1 MIFRMKKLIFIALIF
16 FYFNNYAQTIATDRP
31 SALTENA
38 STLLDNG
45 LQLETGIQINSDY
58 NELTTSSIPNFLMR
72 YGITNKIEIR
82 IMNDLLYDEL
92 AQISLGNWTLGTK
105 IQLIESDQYA
115 ISLLPSIQFVG
126 FSGEFSTILEQPIN
140 TKIVGSW
147 ALSSSLGLGYTI
159 GYTLNDKILGYSILI
174 SKSLNDNF
182 TTFIELYGFNNEIN
196 IDTGLAYLIN
206 DKLQFDTYFGTGLN
220 TKMIF
225 GSVGLSYLFLK

>member
-1 MIFRMKKLIFIALIF
+1 MKKLIYIVLLFICS
-16 FYFNNYAQTIATDRP
+16 NNYAQTIATDRP

-45 LQLETGIQINSDY
+45 LQLETGILINSDFK
-58 NELTTSSIPNFLMR
+58 ELDTSSIPNFLMR

-92 AQISLGNWTLGTK
+92 GQISLGNWTLGTK
-105 IQLIESDQYA
+105 IQLIKTDQYA
-115 ISLLPSIQFVG
+115 ISLLPSIEFDG
-126 FSGEFSTILEQPIN
+126 FSGEFSTIIEQPIN

-147 ALSSSLGLGYTI
+147 ALSSSLGLGYTL
-159 GYTLNDKILGYSILI
+159 GYTLNDNILGYSLLI

-206 DKLQFDTYFGTGLN
+206 EKLQFDTYFGTGLN

>member
-1 MIFRMKKLIFIALIF
+1 MKKLIFIALIF
-16 FYFNNYAQTIATDRP
+16 FHCNDYAQTIATDRP
-31 SALTENA
+31 SVLTENA

-58 NELTTSSIPNFLMR
+58 NKLTTSSIPNFLMR

-105 IQLIESDQYA
+105 IQLIESDQYT
-115 ISLLPSIQFVG
+115 ISLLPSIQFDG
-126 FSGEFSTILEQPIN
+126 FSGEFSTIIEQPIN

-159 GYTLNDKILGYSILI
+159 GYTLNDKILGYSVLI

>member
-1 MIFRMKKLIFIALIF
+1 MKKLIFIALIF
-16 FYFNNYAQTIATDRP
+16 FYCNNYAQTIATDRP
-31 SALTENA
+31 SVLTENA

-58 NELTTSSIPNFLMR
+58 NKLTTSSIPNFLMR
-72 YGITNKIEIR
+72 YGITNKLEIR

-105 IQLIESDQYA
+105 IQLIESDQYT
-115 ISLLPSIQFVG
+115 ISLLPSIQFDG
-126 FSGEFSTILEQPIN
+126 FSGEFSTIIEQPIN

-159 GYTLNDKILGYSILI
+159 GYTLNDKILGYSVLI

>member
-1 MIFRMKKLIFIALIF
+1 MKKLIFIALIF
-16 FYFNNYAQTIATDRP
+16 SYCNNYAQTIATDRP
-31 SALTENA
+31 SELTENA

-72 YGITNKIEIR
+72 YGITNKLEIR

-115 ISLLPSIQFVG
+115 ISFLPSIQFDG
-126 FSGEFSTILEQPIN
+126 FSGEFSTIIEQPIN

-182 TTFIELYGFNNEIN
+182 TTFIELYGFNNELN

>member
-1 MIFRMKKLIFIALIF
+1 MKKLIFIALIF
-16 FYFNNYAQTIATDRP
+16 SYCNNYAQTIATDRP

-58 NELTTSSIPNFLMR
+58 NELTASSIPNFLMR
-72 YGITNKIEIR
+72 YGITNKLEIR

-115 ISLLPSIQFVG
+115 ISLLPSIQFDG
-126 FSGEFSTILEQPIN
+126 FSGEFSTIIEQPIN

-220 TKMIF
+220 NKMIF

>member
-1 MIFRMKKLIFIALIF
+1 MKKLIYIVLLFICS
-16 FYFNNYAQTIATDRP
+16 NNYAQTISTDRP

-45 LQLETGIQINSDY
+45 LQLETGILINSDFK
-58 NELTTSSIPNFLMR
+58 ELDTSSIPNFLMR

-82 IMNDLLYDEL
+82 IINDLLYDEL
-92 AQISLGNWTLGTK
+92 GKISLGNWTLGSK
-105 IQLIESDQYA
+105 IQLIKTDQYA
-115 ISLLPSIQFVG
+115 ISVLPSIEFDG
-126 FSGEFSTILEQPIN
+126 FSGEFSTIIEQPIN

-147 ALSSSLGLGYTI
+147 ALSSSLGLGYTL
-159 GYTLNDKILGYSILI
+159 GYTLNDNILGYSLLI

-206 DKLQFDTYFGTGLN
+206 EKLQFDTYFGTGLN

>member
-1 MIFRMKKLIFIALIF
+1 MKKLIFIALIF
-16 FYFNNYAQTIATDRP
+16 FYCNNYAQTIATDRP

-58 NELTTSSIPNFLMR
+58 NKLTTSSIPNFLMR
-72 YGITNKIEIR
+72 YGITNKLEIR
-82 IMNDLLYDEL
+82 IMNDLLYDDL

-105 IQLIESDQYA
+105 IQLIESDQYT
-115 ISLLPSIQFVG
+115 ISLLPSIQFDG
-126 FSGEFSTILEQPIN
+126 FSGEFSTIIEQPIN

-174 SKSLNDNF
+174 NKSLNDNF

-225 GSVGLSYLFLK
+225 GSVGLSYLLLK

>member
-1 MIFRMKKLIFIALIF
+1 MKKLFFIALIF
-16 FYFNNYAQTIATDRP
+16 FYCNNYAQTIATDRP

-58 NELTTSSIPNFLMR
+58 KELTTSSIPNFLIR
-72 YGITNKIEIR
+72 YGITSKLEIR

-105 IQLIESDQYA
+105 IQLIESDKYA
-115 ISLLPSIQFVG
+115 ISLLPSIQFDG
-126 FSGEFSTILEQPIN
+126 FSGEFSTIIEQPIN

-147 ALSSSLGLGYTI
+147 TLSSSLGLGYTI

>member
-1 MIFRMKKLIFIALIF
+1 MKKLIFIALIF
-16 FYFNNYAQTIATDRP
+16 SYCNNYAQTIATDRP

-58 NELTTSSIPNFLMR
+58 NELTASSIPNFLMR
-72 YGITNKIEIR
+72 YGITNKLEIR
-82 IMNDLLYDEL
+82 IMNDLLYDDL

-115 ISLLPSIQFVG
+115 ISLLPSIQFDG
-126 FSGEFSTILEQPIN
+126 FSGEFSTIIEQPIN

-147 ALSSSLGLGYTI
+147 ALSSTLGLGYTI

-174 SKSLNDNF
+174 NKSLNDNF
-182 TTFIELYGFNNEIN
+182 ITFIELYGFNNEIN